1 MGKIVIF
8 TGKFMGFFSNKP
20 VSLWRE
26 VPDVSFFTHKVT
38 ILEFRALHLHYLCC
52 RLIKPD

>member
-8 TGKFMGFFSNKP
+8 TGKFIGFFSNKP